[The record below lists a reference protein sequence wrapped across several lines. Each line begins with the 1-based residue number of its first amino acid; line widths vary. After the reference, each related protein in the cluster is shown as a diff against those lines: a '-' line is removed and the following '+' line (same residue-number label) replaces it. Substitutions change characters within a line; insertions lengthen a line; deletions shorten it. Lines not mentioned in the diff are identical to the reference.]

1 MSGNYFLTVTNTN
14 GCASNTA
21 AVAIS
26 VVTCGGGGG
35 GGAGDTGVGQ
45 TTGGV
50 NCPLSL
56 ALNMEGNTTTTG
68 ISVMGVLCETCIAK
82 DALGKYVL
90 ELGKDTQVILADNM
104 VPLLLRFR
112 ESSNPPPA
120 PENTAII
127 GPVYEIS
134 AYPTSYITAPSPVTI
149 SPPAILSLPYD
160 PKELPENMTEVYIA
174 DYDVTKGWLALT
186 SVPGV
191 VAELGKAQGL
201 ASHFSTFAVLAKLAK
216 SEQAKFEVSNLT
228 VSPYQVKPNKEVAVR
243 VNLTNIGGKS
253 GDYGLQLKV
262 DGILKSSKQV
272 TVPAGTSQTVNFTI
286 TESAIGKY
294 HIDVAGQTG
303 EFVVS
308 SPPFKFNWWLIEGI
322 LFAIMLGLAIW
333 MMIKLRSV

>member
-1 MSGNYFLTVTNTN
+1 MSGNYFITVTDTN
-14 GCASNTA
+14 GCTSNPATV
-21 AVAIS
+21 AVS

-35 GGAGDTGVGQ
+35 AGDSGVGV
-45 TTGGV
+45 TTAGI
-50 NCPLSL
+50 NCPLAL

-68 ISVMGVLCETCIAK
+68 ISVTGVLCETCIAR
-82 DALGKYVL
+82 DSSGKYVL
-90 ELGKDTQVILADNM
+90 ELGKDTQIMLAGNTI
-104 VPLLLRFR
+104 PLLLRFH

-134 AYPTSYITAPSPVTI
+134 AYPTAYITSPSPVTI
-149 SPPAILSLPYD
+149 SPPAILTLPYD

-174 DYDVTKGWLALT
+174 DYDVTKGWLALA

-201 ASHFSTFAVLAKLAK
+201 ASHFSTFAVLAKVAK

-228 VSPYQVKPNKEVAVR
+228 ISPYQVKPNKEVAVSIK
-243 VNLTNIGGKS
+243 LTNIGGKS

-272 TVPAGTSQTVNFTI
+272 TVPADTSQTINFTI
-286 TESAIGKY
+286 KESATGK
-294 HIDVAGQTG
+294 HHLDVAGQTG

-322 LFAIMLGLAIW
+322 LFAIMLGLAAW